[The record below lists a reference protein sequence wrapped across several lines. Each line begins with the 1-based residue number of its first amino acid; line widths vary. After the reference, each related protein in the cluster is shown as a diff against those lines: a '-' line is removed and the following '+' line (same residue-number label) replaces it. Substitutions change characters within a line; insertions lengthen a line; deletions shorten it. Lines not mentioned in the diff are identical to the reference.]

1 MAEFE
6 SIQEVLND
14 FRNNVI
20 REAKSN
26 LSSRTDSGNLKKS
39 LKSFVK
45 ESKNSI
51 QISFEM
57 DEYGFYQDQGV
68 KGKDPSKVSPNA
80 KITGQQAPNSQF
92 RFGSGKSNKTFA
104 DFQKKMA
111 AWAQRKNVRFR
122 DSKGRFSKGGYKS
135 IGYIIANNI
144 YNRGLKPTLFF
155 TKPFE
160 KFFKR
165 LPDELVEKYG
175 LDIENLFDQITSENF
190 KRLSK

>member
-165 LPDELVEKYG
+165 LPDELVDKYG
-175 LDIENLFDQITSENF
+175 LEVENLFNQITSENF